1 MQTCWASPGTWPV
14 CPSAWSV
21 VAPQPE
27 LTEPLVAKQ
36 AERQDKLRKEGFV
49 SDAPATDKNNELV
62 VGVGVGSARAGCG
75 LKLQRAP
82 LRGLLDE
89 AKLGGSARWFEW
101 LPVPAPS
108 APGLALLL

>member
-1 MQTCWASPGTWPV
+1 MACSQPVQTCWASPGTWPV

-62 VGVGVGSARAGCG
+62 VGAELGQHAPDVGSSCNAHG
-75 LKLQRAP
+75 
-82 LRGLLDE
+82 
-89 AKLGGSARWFEW
+89 
-101 LPVPAPS
+101 
-108 APGLALLL
+108 